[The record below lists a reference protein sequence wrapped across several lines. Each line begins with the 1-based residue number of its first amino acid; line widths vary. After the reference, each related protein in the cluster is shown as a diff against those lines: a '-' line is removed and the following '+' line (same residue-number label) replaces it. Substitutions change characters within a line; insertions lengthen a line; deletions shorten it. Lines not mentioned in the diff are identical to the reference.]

1 MKLSKK
7 KNKDWY
13 NLVICLLALSC
24 PSSKDELNLQVM
36 KVNLSWSYIRDK
48 QAHYAIKMVKIWA
61 HIFGGY
67 KLWKT
72 FWSLCCKIYG
82 KLVKEIGL
90 TKVPTNCASQYHK
103 QYRWIEFKLYVL
115 RNCITR
121 RIELIL
127 KRNWS
132 DFLWYLIPS
141 SLNQHNLSWGQYHT
155 SRY

>member
-90 TKVPTNCASQYHK
+90 TKVPTNCASQYNRK
-103 QYRWIEFKLYVL
+103 FLTDGRCNFKFWNKVWKLWS
-115 RNCITR
+115 NCLLFSPTN
-121 RIELIL
+121 ESF
-127 KRNWS
+127 K
-132 DFLWYLIPS
+132 IPGVNS
-141 SLNQHNLSWGQYHT
+141 WFEAVNLV
-155 SRY
+155 

>member
-7 KNKDWY
+7 ENKDWY

-90 TKVPTNCASQYHK
+90 TKVPTNCASQHVSV
-103 QYRWIEFKLYVL
+103 F
-115 RNCITR
+115 
-121 RIELIL
+121 IL
-127 KRNWS
+127 GWSSFLFIFSVRLHAKS
-132 DFLWYLIPS
+132 DFVTLCTPDQSVSTETYNWTRSIIINY
-141 SLNQHNLSWGQYHT
+141 
-155 SRY
+155 